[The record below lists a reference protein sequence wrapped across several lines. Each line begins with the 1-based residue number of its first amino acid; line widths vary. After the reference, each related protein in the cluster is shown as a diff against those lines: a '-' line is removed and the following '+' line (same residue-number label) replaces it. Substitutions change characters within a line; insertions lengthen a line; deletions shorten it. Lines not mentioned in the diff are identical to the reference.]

1 MCIISLC
8 SSPKD
13 PGLPKKLLQFC
24 VEIADGMS
32 YLSKKGFIHRDL
44 AARNVLL
51 DKEWHCKVDTE
62 HVRTSSMHRCI
73 LIMVCTCIWEHER
86 VLEYLVLITIDST

>member
-1 MCIISLC
+1 MCVCVCVCVHVHFVCVVSLC

-24 VEIADGMS
+24 LEIADGMS

-44 AARNVLL
+44 AARNILL
-51 DKEWHCKVDTE
+51 DKDWRCKVS
-62 HVRTSSMHRCI
+62 VCACAYQFSA
-73 LIMVCTCIWEHER
+73 VCTYTC
-86 VLEYLVLITIDST
+86 VGV